1 MSFNFDGANLRRLIN
16 VIPSPVGGGAELL
29 VRELHKNCLGKGLDS
44 HVVFFSS
51 GNSEL
56 GENEYVLGRSIRSPL
71 NVFRLRD
78 ILVRLSSE
86 VDGHVVVHAH
96 LTWVFFYIVIA
107 VYGIPGIKLVYTEHS
122 THNKRRDIPFFWVL
136 ERFFYRKFEW
146 VVCISEGVEKA
157 LSRWVGSV
165 ISSRLIVIPNGGRIY
180 SLHKRPSTLG
190 RPLRFVSVGSLSD
203 RKNFATT
210 ILAIDQLAELVESYV
225 IIGEGNL
232 RGNLESIVKDKNL
245 EGKIKLV
252 GWSNAIESHLHQ
264 ADMLLI
270 PSLWEGF
277 GLVAVE
283 GMSTGLPVVAS
294 NVDGL
299 REVLG
304 EFNPAVTLVSQPES
318 VSEWV
323 CAIRRMSARLEEFGS
338 GTLAH
343 CSRTQAEK
351 FTIDS
356 MVDRYLRLYLS
367 L

>member
-1 MSFNFDGANLRRLIN
+1 MGAVLNRLIN

-29 VRELHKNCLGKGLDS
+29 VREIHNKCLSKGVDS
-44 HVVFFSS
+44 HVIYFLD
-51 GNSEL
+51 NSPCL
-56 GENEYVLGRSIRSPL
+56 GEGEYVLGASIRSPL
-71 NVFRLRD
+71 NIFRLRKA
-78 ILVRLSSE
+78 LFELASE
-86 VDGHVVVHAH
+86 VEGDVVVHAH
-96 LTWVFFYIVIA
+96 LTWAFFYLVLA
-107 VYGIPGIKLVYTEHS
+107 VKGISGIKLVYTEHN
-122 THNKRRDIPFFWVL
+122 TYNKRRRIPFFWVL
-136 ERFFYRKFEW
+136 ERYFYSKFQKII
-146 VVCISEGVEKA
+146 CISNGVKGSLEK
-157 LSRWVGSV
+157 WVGPK
-165 ISSRLIVIPNGGRIY
+165 ISSRLTVLPNGGRIY

-232 RGNLESIVKDKNL
+232 RGNLESIVKDRNL